1 MRRPYERASH
11 AELKPHYIDGTLAFM
26 FETRFVCHPTR
37 FAMETAE
44 LQHEYYTCWQNLKRN
59 FPRS

>member
-1 MRRPYERASH
+1 
-11 AELKPHYIDGTLAFM
+11 M
-26 FETRFVCHPTR
+26 FETRFVCRPTR